1 MTARSRIALL
11 FAALAAVAF
20 GLVWGAVHLTGS
32 ALAGGVAAGGAVLL
46 AGLVVARGVIRPA
59 RRLSRGLKAVLE
71 SRGSDADA
79 GAQAVR
85 APLLG
90 DLPQDC
96 DALVTALRS
105 TRRDARKAA
114 QSEAAHVEAQ
124 KAWLETV
131 LQGLSEGVLVCDP
144 QHRIMLYNEAA
155 VELLDAPDRIGL
167 GRGLD
172 DLIDLAALRHG
183 LQRLEDRQRGESEAR
198 AGLSAPFVCASRDGA
213 RMFHARMALLTD
225 ARDAVT
231 GYLVTLVDM
240 SGEVA
245 LLAKGDAVRRA
256 LTRDIRGMVG
266 TLRAAAE
273 TMAGHPE
280 MPPADRAA
288 FEAVVVEESVRLS
301 EKIDEIGRDIR
312 GHMLGRWPMADI
324 NSADLARFLDQNVA
338 EDGLSV
344 TLIGTPL
351 WLRGDSLSLIG
362 ALDFVLRRLAA
373 ETGAAA
379 FDMEPMLGDARVY
392 LDIAWR
398 GDPVPERVLESWLDE
413 VCSAETGRTLRDV
426 LERHGSEP
434 WSRRAAREGFS
445 VLRVPLLAPDRPQ
458 FMPERKRLPPRPEFY
473 DANLMRAHQ
482 GDAELA
488 ARRLRDVPFV
498 VFDCEMTGLQPNQG
512 DEIIQIGAV
521 RVMGG
526 RVLTGEA
533 IEWLINPGRP
543 IPPASIK
550 FHGLTDADVAG
561 KPAIVEVLPE
571 FRSFVGDAVMV
582 AHNAAFD
589 MKFLS
594 VRERAAGVRFDN
606 PVLDTMLI
614 SSLLDGAEEDH
625 SLDALC
631 ERYGVTV
638 TARHS
643 ALADTIGTAQLLL
656 GFIDRL
662 EAKGLTTFGEVM
674 KATNMA
680 AELRHRGAV
689 VGHGTGT
696 GG

>member
-1 MTARSRIALL
+1 MTAGNRIALI
-11 FAALAAVAF
+11 FAALGAAAF
-20 GLVWGAVHLTGS
+20 GLVWGAVRLTGS
-32 ALAGGVAAGGAVLL
+32 APVGGAVAAAVVLA
-46 AGLVVARGVIRPA
+46 AGLVVGRSVLKPA
-59 RRLSRGLKAVLE
+59 RRLSRRLRAVLE
-71 SRGSDADA
+71 SRGSD
-79 GAQAVR
+79 GGVEAVR

-90 DLPQDC
+90 DLAEDC
-96 DALVTALRS
+96 DALVTALRGS
-105 TRRDARKAA
+105 RREARKAA

-124 KAWLETV
+124 KTWLESV
-131 LQGLSEGVLVCDP
+131 LQGLSEGVLVCDR
-144 QHRIMLYNEAA
+144 QHRIMLYNTAA
-155 VELLDAPDRIGL
+155 VGLLDAPGRIGL
-167 GRGLD
+167 GRGIGDLLD
-172 DLIDLAALRHG
+172 PAALRHG
-183 LQRLEDRQRGESEAR
+183 LHRLEDRQRRDPEAG
-198 AGLSAPFVCASRDGA
+198 AGLSAPFVCASADGT
-213 RMFHARMALLTD
+213 RTFNGRMALLTD
-225 ARDAVT
+225 AEGAAS

-245 LLAKGDAVRRA
+245 LLAKGDGVRRA
-256 LTRDIRGMVG
+256 LSRDMRAMVG

-280 MPPADRAA
+280 MAEADRAA
-288 FEAVVVEESVRLS
+288 FEAVLVEESVRLS
-301 EKIDEIGRDIR
+301 EKIDEIGREIR

-324 NSADLARFLDQNVA
+324 DSADLARLLDQNVA

-344 TLIGTPL
+344 TPVGTPL

-362 ALDFVLRRLAA
+362 ALEFMLRRLAG

-379 FDMEPMLGDARVY
+379 FDLEPMLGDTRVY
-392 LDIAWR
+392 LDLSWR
-398 GDPVPERVLESWLDE
+398 GAPVPERVLESWLDE
-413 VCSAETGRTLRDV
+413 RYSADSDRTLRDV

-434 WSRRAAREGFS
+434 WSKRAEREGRS

-488 ARRLRDVPFV
+488 ARPLRDVPFV

-521 RVMGG
+521 RVTGG

-533 IEWLINPGRP
+533 IEWLVNPGRP
-543 IPPASIK
+543 IPPGSIR
-550 FHGLTDADVAG
+550 FHGITDADVAG
-561 KPAIVEVLPE
+561 KPSIGAVLPE
-571 FRSFVGDAVMV
+571 FRDFVGDAVMV

-589 MKFLS
+589 MKFLTLK
-594 VRERAAGVRFDN
+594 EAAAGVRFDS
-606 PVLDTMLI
+606 PVLDTMLV
-614 SSLLDGAEEDH
+614 SSLLDGPDDDH

-631 ERYGVTV
+631 ERYGVAV

-643 ALADTIGTAQLLL
+643 ALADTIGTARLLL
-656 GFIDRL
+656 AFIDRL
-662 EAKGLTTFGEVM
+662 EARGLTTFGEVM
-674 KATNMA
+674 KATGMA

-689 VGHGTGT
+689 VGHGAGT

>member
-1 MTARSRIALL
+1 VSGRNRIALI
-11 FAALAAVAF
+11 FAALGAVAF
-20 GLVWGAVHLTGS
+20 GLVWGAVHLTDS
-32 ALAGGVAAGGAVLL
+32 ALAGGFAAAAAVGAAGV
-46 AGLVVARGVIRPA
+46 VVARSVLRPA
-59 RRLSRGLKAVLE
+59 RRLARGLRAVVE
-71 SRGSDADA
+71 SRSSDPDA
-79 GAQAVR
+79 AAVR
-85 APLLG
+85 APMLG
-90 DLPQDC
+90 DLPEAC
-96 DALVTALRS
+96 DALVTALRG
-105 TRRDARKAA
+105 TRREARKAA
-114 QSEAAHVEAQ
+114 QSESAHVEAQ
-124 KAWLETV
+124 KAWLESV
-131 LQGLSEGVLVCDP
+131 LQGLSEGVFVCDP
-144 QHRIMLYNEAA
+144 QHRIMLYNAAA

-167 GRGLD
+167 GRRLGDLLD
-172 DLIDLAALRHG
+172 LSALLHG
-183 LQRLEDRQRGESEAR
+183 LHRLEDRHRRDPQEA
-198 AGLSAPFVCASRDGA
+198 AGLSAPFVCVSADGK
-213 RMFHARMALLTD
+213 RTFQGRMALLVD
-225 ARDAVT
+225 GAQAVS

-245 LLAKGDAVRRA
+245 LLAKGDEVRRA

-266 TLRAAAE
+266 NLRAAAE
-273 TMAGHPE
+273 TIAGHPE
-280 MPPADRAA
+280 MPAADRAA
-288 FEAVVVEESVRLS
+288 FEAVLVEESVRLS
-301 EKIDEIGRDIR
+301 DKIDGIGREIR

-324 NSADLARFLDQNVA
+324 SSADLARLLDQNVA

-351 WLRGDSLSLIG
+351 WLRGDSLSLIR
-362 ALDFVLRRLAA
+362 ALEFVLRRLAE
-373 ETGAAA
+373 ETGAKT
-379 FDMEPMLGDARVY
+379 FDLEPMLGDTRVY
-392 LDIAWR
+392 LDLAWR
-398 GDPVPERVLESWLDE
+398 GAPVPEGVLESWLDRPYAAD
-413 VCSAETGRTLRDV
+413 SDRTLRDV

-434 WSRRAAREGFS
+434 WSKPAERDGYS

-473 DANLMRAHQ
+473 DAGLMRAHQ

-488 ARRLRDVPFV
+488 ARPLRDVPFV

-521 RVMGG
+521 RVVGG

-533 IEWLINPGRP
+533 IEWLVDPGRP
-543 IPPASIK
+543 IPPGSIK

-561 KPAIVEVLPE
+561 KPGIGAVLPE
-571 FRSFVGDAVMV
+571 FRHFVGDAVMV

-589 MKFLS
+589 MKFLAM
-594 VRERAAGVRFDN
+594 REREAGVRFDT

-614 SSLLDGAEEDH
+614 SSLLDGVEEDH

-631 ERYGVTV
+631 DRYGISI

-643 ALADTIGTAQLLL
+643 ALADTIGTAQILLH
-656 GFIDRL
+656 FIDRL